1 MKLTDLL
8 DQIERLDKE
17 ATKGPWDHTVEW
29 AEIGSGSDS
38 VIHGYGYA
46 HCDGCD
52 EQIEGVDARVA
63 LSPDDAEFI
72 ALARTARHPL
82 AKALR
87 GARGPLSPGDAGLS
101 AMAPPALTQLAR
113 ARRGVLDA
121 IDNYGT
127 PRTQDVPTPC
137 SLNSPAALE
146 AN

>member
-52 EQIEGVDARVA
+52 EEIEGVDARVA

-72 ALARTARHPL
+72 ALARTALPQL
-82 AKALR
+82 AKAL
-87 GARGPLSPGDAGLS
+87 
-101 AMAPPALTQLAR
+101 
-113 ARRGVLDA
+113 RGVLDA
-121 IDNYGT
+121 IDNYAI
-127 PRTQDVPTPC
+127 PRKQDDPTNFT
-137 SLNSPAALE
+137 LNSLEALE
-146 AN
+146 ANIRETIIDALEENAE